1 MVNIVKI
8 FAKIFCLQ
16 LQDFLMRPYFTMA
29 NKNCDFESEVDA
41 LSDTVKDVLTTK
53 VKKSCLLGGFFSRSP
68 WLSVVD
74 HLKF

>member
-1 MVNIVKI
+1 
-8 FAKIFCLQ
+8 
-16 LQDFLMRPYFTMA
+16 MA